1 MGLKNNENIEIKMVL
16 IEIMINFFVKFSIF
30 FVFLYY
36 KLVDL
41 LLICF
46 FILLISEFKDI
57 CVDIWVNVLVFV

>member
-1 MGLKNNENIEIKMVL
+1 MGLKNNENIVIKMVL